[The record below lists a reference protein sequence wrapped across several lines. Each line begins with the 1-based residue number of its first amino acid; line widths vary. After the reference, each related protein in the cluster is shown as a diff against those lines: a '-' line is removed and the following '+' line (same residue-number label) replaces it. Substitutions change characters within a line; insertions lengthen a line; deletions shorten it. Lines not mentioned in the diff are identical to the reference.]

1 MTLSSDGT
9 VQSETCGGPLRLA
22 ETPDDSEP
30 VLGQCSGPG
39 AAAAG
44 LVVIPA
50 PSPEG
55 RARCCS
61 PGCEGIGL
69 GKPGLGTPGAVRVD
83 GVGNEYGSRG
93 RRRWVGGF
101 IIIIIFK

>member
-39 AAAAG
+39 G
-44 LVVIPA
+44 G
-50 PSPEG
+50 SR
-55 RARCCS
+55 RARCYS
-61 PGCEGIGL
+61 GSVSRRPGPL
-69 GKPGLGTPGAVRVD
+69 LF
-83 GVGNEYGSRG
+83 SRL
-93 RRRWVGGF
+93 
-101 IIIIIFK
+101 